1 MEGVGDRLWR
11 VEDSQ
16 RVRDWTGQAEAL
28 DRSLGHVL
36 CLRTVRIEC
45 VVAAAPT
52 QFGGERGD
60 KVEEN
65 PGDYDHVINGDI
77 CYYQQRT
84 IAQSCAREEG
94 ENDVRVFIN

>member
-1 MEGVGDRLWR
+1 MEGVGDRLGR

-16 RVRDWTGQAEAL
+16 RVRDWIGQAEAL

-52 QFGGERGD
+52 EFGGERGD

-84 IAQSCAREEG
+84 IAQSCAREG
-94 ENDVRVFIN
+94 EKDVRVFIN